1 MINSKGIKRIKENV
15 FVSIISSLVT
25 VLIVTIIGSINKA
38 DIIRFLGGVTK
49 SELKGIMIPSQII
62 DSDCITEGVF
72 INNPFPI
79 ENQFAQNVKDKN
91 IKRQMEVITKQLELK
106 QDAVIIISAF
116 AKCKYTPTKKNPLDA
131 HVISKIYL
139 DNIECA
145 KDSSFSN
152 GLPDTLFSSSTFIKK
167 LEPGKHQIKVEGVFY
182 GYAENPHI
190 DAVMR
195 YVIFKYTGT
204 PIIDLNTGDKT
215 AAYIKSKTQPG
226 EVKCKMR
233 FFDLDNKKTT
243 IESKN
248 LNINT
253 K

>member
-1 MINSKGIKRIKENV
+1 MINSKRLKHLKENA

-49 SELKGIMIPSQII
+49 SELEEIMIPSQII

-72 INNPFPI
+72 INNPFPG
-79 ENQFAQNVKDKN
+79 ENQFDQTVKDKN
-91 IKRQMEVITKQLELK
+91 IKRQMEVITRQLELK
-106 QDAVIIISAF
+106 QEAVIIISAF
-116 AKCKYTPTKKNPLDA
+116 AMCKYTPTKLHPGDA

-139 DNIECA
+139 DSIECA

-167 LEPGKHQIKVEGVFY
+167 LETGKHQIKVEGVFY
-182 GYAENPHI
+182 GYADNPNI

-195 YVIFKYTGT
+195 YVVFKCSGT
-204 PIIDLNTGDKT
+204 PIIGFNTGDKT

-226 EVKCKMR
+226 EVKCIMEVYN
-233 FFDLDNKKTT
+233 LDNKKTT
-243 IESKN
+243 IESNN
-248 LNINT
+248 LNL
-253 K
+253 KAK